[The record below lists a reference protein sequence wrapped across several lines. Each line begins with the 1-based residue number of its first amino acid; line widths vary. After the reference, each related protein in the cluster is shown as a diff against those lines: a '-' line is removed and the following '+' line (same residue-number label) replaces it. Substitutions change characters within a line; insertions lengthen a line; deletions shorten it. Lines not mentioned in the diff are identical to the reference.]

1 MKRFLDFLTNSPA
14 AVTFAVLTVLGIVA
28 FVIPGLHA
36 AAWIIGLV
44 LCLGVIVALLMFHGE
59 WRRGQRQIDALRQQL
74 SVERGRMDT
83 PGLTPVEDTVEL
95 LADERRARRI
105 LELLPDSGGLVQS
118 LRLDAT
124 FGTLAVDELD
134 PLHTFC
140 EEFKRT
146 SFDNPRSHTAFMN
159 LYRAAEALSIWVN
172 EETQVA
178 ADDSTTRE
186 IRPGDAREDGWREYT
201 QARSRGERLS
211 DEFVSSR
218 WEFNHTALEL
228 GLVSGTPPFTD

>member
-14 AVTFAVLTVLGIVA
+14 AVTIAVLTVLGIVA
-28 FVIPGLHA
+28 FAIPGLHG

-44 LCLGVIVALLMFHGE
+44 LCLGMIAALLLFHGE
-59 WRRGQRQIDALRQQL
+59 WRRAQQQIDALRQQL

-83 PGLTPVEDTVEL
+83 LGLTPVEEAVEL
-95 LADERRARRI
+95 LPDEKRARRI

-124 FGTLAVDELD
+124 FGTLAVNELE

-140 EEFKRT
+140 QEFKKS

-159 LYRAAEALSIWVN
+159 LYRAAEGLSIWVN
-172 EETQVA
+172 EETAVS
-178 ADDSTTRE
+178 ADDSSTRE
-186 IRPGDAREDGWREYT
+186 IRPGDTREDGWREYT
-201 QARSRGERLS
+201 EARSRGERLS
-211 DEFVSSR
+211 DDFVSSR
-218 WEFNHTALEL
+218 WEFNQTALEL
-228 GLVSGTPPFTD
+228 GLVSGAPPFTD

>member
-14 AVTFAVLTVLGIVA
+14 AVTIAVLTVLGIVA
-28 FVIPGLHA
+28 LAIPGLQG

-44 LCLGVIVALLMFHGE
+44 LCLGMIAALLLFHGE
-59 WRRGQRQIDALRQQL
+59 WRRAQQQIDALRQQL

-83 PGLTPVEDTVEL
+83 LGLTPVEEAVEL
-95 LADERRARRI
+95 LPDEKRARRI

-124 FGTLAVDELD
+124 FGTLAVDELE

-140 EEFKRT
+140 QEFKKS

-159 LYRAAEALSIWVN
+159 LYRAAEGLSIWVN
-172 EETQVA
+172 EETAVS
-178 ADDSTTRE
+178 ADDSSTRE
-186 IRPGDAREDGWREYT
+186 IRPGDTREDGWREYT
-201 QARSRGERLS
+201 EARSRGERLS
-211 DEFVSSR
+211 DDFVSSR
-218 WEFNHTALEL
+218 WEFNQTALEL
-228 GLVSGTPPFTD
+228 GLVSGAPPFTD

>member
-1 MKRFLDFLTNSPA
+1 
-14 AVTFAVLTVLGIVA
+14 
-28 FVIPGLHA
+28 
-36 AAWIIGLV
+36 
-44 LCLGVIVALLMFHGE
+44 MFHGE

-83 PGLTPVEDTVEL
+83 PGLTPVEDSVEL
-95 LADERRARRI
+95 LADERRARRV

-140 EEFKRT
+140 EEFKKT

-172 EETQVA
+172 EEDRKSTRLNSSHVA
-178 ADDSTTRE
+178 ISYAVSCLKKKRITFERKFSFHPKLADKGT
-186 IRPGDAREDGWREYT
+186 IN
-201 QARSRGERLS
+201 Q
-211 DEFVSSR
+211 
-218 WEFNHTALEL
+218 NIKEL
-228 GLVSGTPPFTD
+228 